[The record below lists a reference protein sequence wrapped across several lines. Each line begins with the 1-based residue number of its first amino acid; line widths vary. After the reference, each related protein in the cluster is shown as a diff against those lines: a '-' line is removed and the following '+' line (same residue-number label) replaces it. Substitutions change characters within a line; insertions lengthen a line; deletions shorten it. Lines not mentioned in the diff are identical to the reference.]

1 MNPGEMLIGVLV
13 LLAGASA
20 LFWPDRGLMARIKTS
35 KLQADRERVEDALK
49 HLYDM
54 EAKGLPC
61 TPEGI
66 ADALSMSAPESANLL
81 RRLVSIGLL
90 KAEGGAFRL
99 TSEGRSY
106 ALRIIRVHRLWER
119 YLADETAVSESDW
132 HLEAE
137 KKEHLISAEEAAAL
151 ERRLGHPAYDPHGD
165 PIPSAAG
172 ELPEVSWKSL
182 TALKEGEIA
191 GIVHIEDEPPAYY
204 AQLAAQG
211 FYPGLQVRVIELRTD
226 RITVEANGNEI
237 ALAPVLAANL
247 SVVSL
252 PAEQIKSGI
261 VRTLSML
268 RPGERGIVT
277 GISQAC
283 RGLQRR
289 RLMDLGVVPGA
300 VIEVAMES
308 VTRDPVAY
316 SVRGATI
323 ALRKQQA
330 DMIFIEEKG
339 GE

>member
-1 MNPGEMLIGVLV
+1 LA
-13 LLAGASA
+13 LLAAAAA
-20 LFWPDRGLMARIKTS
+20 LFWPDHGLLARMRIS
-35 KLQADRERVEDALK
+35 KQQADRERVEDALK

-54 EAKGLPC
+54 EAKSLPC
-61 TPEGI
+61 TPDGI
-66 ADALSMSAPESANLL
+66 AGVLSMSAPESANLL
-81 RRLVSIGLL
+81 RRLVSIGLVI
-90 KAEGGAFRL
+90 AEGGTFRL
-99 TSEGRSY
+99 TAEGRSY

-119 YLADETAVSESDW
+119 YLADETAVSESEW
-132 HLEAE
+132 HVEAE
-137 KKEHLISAEEAAAL
+137 KKEHLITAEEASAL

-172 ELPEVSWKSL
+172 DLPDVSWKSL
-182 TALKEGEIA
+182 TSLREGEIA

-211 FYPGLQVRVIELRTD
+211 FYPGLQVRVIEQKID

-252 PAEQIKSGI
+252 PVEELKAG
-261 VRTLSML
+261 VFRTLSTL
-268 RPGERGIVT
+268 KPGERGIVT

>member
-1 MNPGEMLIGVLV
+1 MLIGGLA
-13 LLAGASA
+13 LLAVAAA
-20 LFWPDRGLMARIKTS
+20 LFWPDRGLFARMRTS
-35 KLQADRERVEDALK
+35 KLQADREKLEDALK

-61 TPEGI
+61 IPEGI
-66 ADALSMSAPESANLL
+66 AGVLSMSAPESAILL
-81 RRLVSIGLL
+81 RRLVSMGLL
-90 KAEGGAFRL
+90 KADGGAFRL

-119 YLADETAVSESDW
+119 YLADETTVSESDW
-132 HLEAE
+132 HVEAE
-137 KKEHLISAEEAAAL
+137 KKEHLITAEEAAAL

-172 ELPEVSWKSL
+172 ELPEISWKSL
-182 TALKEGEIA
+182 ISLKEGDIA

-211 FYPGLQVRVIELRTD
+211 FYPGLQVRIIEQKSD

-247 SVVSL
+247 SVVPL
-252 PAEQIKSGI
+252 PAEELKAG
-261 VRTLSML
+261 VFRTLSTL
-268 RPGERGIVT
+268 KPGERGIVT

-308 VTRDPVAY
+308 VTRDPIAY

-323 ALRKQQA
+323 ALRKQQS
-330 DMIFIEEKG
+330 DMISIEEKG
-339 GE
+339 VE